1 MNVNMFGWIREG
13 VRQSVLMGVADAME
27 SIGTPPSGEDMR
39 PKLLDSI
46 RRNTEQSIAIAGG
59 APAAKPRRLGRS
71 LKDLESGAEG

>member
-46 RRNTEQSIAIAGG
+46 RRNTEQSVAIAATAG
-59 APAAKPRRLGRS
+59 KPRRLGRS

>member
-46 RRNTEQSIAIAGG
+46 RRNTEQSVASAASA
-59 APAAKPRRLGRS
+59 APGKPRRLGRS
-71 LKDLESGAEG
+71 LKDLEGGAEG